1 MSDICIHVFIAARK
15 GFFLKLQ
22 LHSYK
27 SRWVAIIRWINIV
40 GAQYN
45 GTHGQR
51 PQEWGT
57 PQCKYYSSVKHND
70 PTVAKYPINSPSLL

>member
-1 MSDICIHVFIAARK
+1 M
-15 GFFLKLQ
+15 
-22 LHSYK
+22 
-27 SRWVAIIRWINIV
+27 IRWINIV

-70 PTVAKYPINSPSLL
+70 PTVASYPINSPSLL